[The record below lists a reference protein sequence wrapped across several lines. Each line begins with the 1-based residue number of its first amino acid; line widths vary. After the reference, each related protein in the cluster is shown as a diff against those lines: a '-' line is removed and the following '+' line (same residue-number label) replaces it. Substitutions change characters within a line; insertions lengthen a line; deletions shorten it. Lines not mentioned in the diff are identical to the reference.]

1 MIISLELHVHCI
13 CGCQV
18 QSTQTYT
25 QRNNSTYPPIEPIFF
40 LNVHTIH
47 TSTSR
52 CTCNNKEMIFQCK
65 LNTHNTVDPGFGG
78 RGLSIFIPIGEFPSH
93 DSEGN
98 GGSAATCIATCSS
111 YLLVNLML
119 FTCTL

>member
-1 MIISLELHVHCI
+1 MYIVYVVARYKAHKHIHSVI
-13 CGCQV
+13 
-18 QSTQTYT
+18 TQPT
-25 QRNNSTYPPIEPIFF
+25 PPLN

-47 TSTSR
+47 KSTSR

-65 LNTHNTVDPGFGG
+65 LYTHNTVDPGFGG
-78 RGLSIFIPIGEFPSH
+78 RGLNIFIPIGEFPSH

-111 YLLVNLML
+111 YLLVII
-119 FTCTL
+119 